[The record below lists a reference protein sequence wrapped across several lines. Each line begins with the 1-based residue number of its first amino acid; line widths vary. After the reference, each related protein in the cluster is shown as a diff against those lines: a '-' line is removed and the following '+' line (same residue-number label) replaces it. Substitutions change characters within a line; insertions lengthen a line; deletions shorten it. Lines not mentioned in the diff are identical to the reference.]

1 MKKIFSLI
9 LIMLLAIGG
18 AYALSYSAFITLS
31 SGASFTK
38 VSDEDMLRTSYQLT
52 LEAEPAGIRFGN
64 SSISIPLTLTYF
76 SKSLIYDYYMLNRH
90 LDFGIGLA
98 YRYAFS
104 PLFTLKAKG
113 LVSYRYYQEIDASTA
128 AFTIS
133 PAFEFYPA
141 DYTAIVL
148 PADFTFTK
156 DEFSLSLGIGCLVH
170 FGGER

>member
-64 SSISIPLTLTYF
+64 SSISINVRNL
-76 SKSLIYDYYMLNRH
+76 SIYSGFMY
-90 LDFGIGLA
+90 G
-98 YRYAFS
+98 
-104 PLFTLKAKG
+104 KA
-113 LVSYRYYQEIDASTA
+113 L
-128 AFTIS
+128 
-133 PAFEFYPA
+133 PPFY
-141 DYTAIVL
+141 L
-148 PADFTFTK
+148 R
-156 DEFSLSLGIGCLVH
+156 
-170 FGGER
+170 ERIILQA